1 MATGSKKYTVQESGN
16 LAIGQTHSMHLN
28 HGSEAITPP
37 SNTVFIAIHIIND
50 SRFTALVAE
59 DPNTCIGTTGTDN
72 SFAGGIGDYVAST
85 SVFPAGM
92 ILYGRWT
99 SITLNSG
106 LINAYCAG

>member
-1 MATGSKKYTVQESGN
+1 MAHKYTVQESNN

-28 HGSEAITPP
+28 HASQAITPP
-37 SNTVFIAIHIIND
+37 SNTVFIAIHILND
-50 SRFTALVAE
+50 TRFTALVAE
-59 DPNTCIGTTGTDN
+59 DPNTCIGTTGVDN
-72 SFAGGIGDYVAST
+72 SHSGGTGDRINNA

-106 LINAYCAG
+106 LINAYCGG

>member
-1 MATGSKKYTVQESGN
+1 MAYKYTVQESNN

-28 HGSEAITPP
+28 VGSQAMTPP
-37 SNTVFIAIHIIND
+37 SNTVFIAIHILND
-50 SRFTALVAE
+50 TRFTALVAE
-59 DPNTCIGTTGTDN
+59 DPNTCIGTTGVDN
-72 SFAGGIGDYVAST
+72 SHSGGTGDRINNA

-106 LINAYCAG
+106 LINAYCGG